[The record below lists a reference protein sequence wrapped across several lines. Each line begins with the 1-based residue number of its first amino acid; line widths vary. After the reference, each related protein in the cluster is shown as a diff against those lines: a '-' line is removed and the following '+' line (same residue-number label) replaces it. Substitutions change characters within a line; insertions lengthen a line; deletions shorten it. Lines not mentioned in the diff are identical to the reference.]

1 MFREV
6 VRLASKDTEGLQGL
20 GRALL
25 EQKKFAEAETSLR
38 EVLRLDPKHPWA
50 PGLLKQALV
59 GQGNQAEAEAVKPP
73 P

>member
-6 VRLASKDTEGLQGL
+6 VRLAPKDTGGLQGL

-59 GQGNQAEAEAVKPP
+59 GQGKQAEAEAMKPP